1 MGSVYCKKKMMQA
14 ALLALAAS
22 TCIDASAGLLRD
34 RLAARHAQQQ
44 EEELEGAQPDR
55 AAKVPE
61 GTRVLRDLSY
71 GSDAAQRFDVYAP
84 KQAQGA
90 PVIFLVHGGGWKHG
104 DKGMGR
110 VVENKVARWVPKG
123 FIVVST
129 NYRMLPGTLPL
140 DQAKDVAKALATVQ
154 AKAAE
159 WGGDRAKVVLMGHS
173 AGAHLV
179 SLITASPTL
188 AAEQG
193 AAPWLGTVALDSA
206 AFDVVQIMEG
216 RHMRLYDPAFGKDP
230 AYWRAASPY
239 HVLTKAGAPMLEVCS
254 SRRDDSCAQA
264 RRFAGKAQPL
274 GMRTQVLEEDYS
286 HGEINFKLGEP
297 GAYTDAV
304 EAFLRGLD
312 PAIAGLLGR

>member
-1 MGSVYCKKKMMQA
+1 MKDRYPRRMVQA
-14 ALLALAAS
+14 ALLALAAFI
-22 TCIDASAGLLRD
+22 CMEAGAGLLRD
-34 RLAARHAQQQ
+34 RIAERRAQQQ
-44 EEELEGAQPDR
+44 DDELEGTRPDK
-55 AAKVPE
+55 AAKVPA
-61 GTRVLRDLSY
+61 GTRVVSDVAY

-84 KQAQGA
+84 AQAGKGA

-104 DKGMGR
+104 DKTMGR

-123 FIVVST
+123 FVVVST
-129 NYRMLPGTLPL
+129 NYRMLPGTLPV
-140 DQAKDVAKALATVQ
+140 DQARDVAKALATAQ

-159 WGGDRAKVVLMGHS
+159 WGGDRSRFILMGHS
-173 AGAHLV
+173 AGAHIV

-216 RHMRLYDPAFGKDP
+216 RHMRLYDPAFGTDP

-239 HVLTKAGAPMLEVCS
+239 HVLAKAGAPMLAVCS

-274 GMRTQVLEEDYS
+274 GMRVQVLEENYS

-297 GAYTDAV
+297 GAYTEAV
-304 EAFLRGLD
+304 EAFMRQLD
-312 PAIAGLLGR
+312 PVLASLLRS